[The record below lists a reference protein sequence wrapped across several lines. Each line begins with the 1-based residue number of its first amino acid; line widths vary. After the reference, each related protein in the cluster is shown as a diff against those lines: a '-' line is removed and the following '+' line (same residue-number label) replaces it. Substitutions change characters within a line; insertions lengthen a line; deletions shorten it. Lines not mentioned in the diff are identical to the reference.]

1 MTDFSDRINALSPEK
16 RRLLEALMQREE
28 QSERRSTTPYLEP
41 RTPAERALASIWE
54 EVLGVSRIGVNDN
67 FFELGGDSIQTI
79 QIAAKARQAGLAIT
93 TQQLFEQPTVARL
106 AAVAQSGGQITV
118 GQEAVVGAAEL
129 TPIQRW
135 FFDLDL
141 PQPSHWNQALLLE
154 IDRPIP
160 PELLELSLQSLVDHH
175 DALRLRFAGAP
186 QSRRQHCS
194 PPAPVAFSRYDVSHL
209 SGDLLSARIDEIIRE
224 TQRSLDLDEGPL
236 FRAALFDTGPSR
248 PQQLLI
254 VAHHLTVDGVSFRI
268 LLEDLQRSCEQL
280 THGGSIRLPLKT
292 TSFQEWARRWT
303 ELGPSAQL
311 REEAAFWLSLESAPA
326 GVIPQDF
333 NSDDN
338 SEESAETIIEL
349 LSEEET
355 RVLLRGAPV
364 DYGVRMNEVLLASLA
379 MVICRWCGRD
389 TLLLDVEG
397 HGREESFGLNLDLSR
412 TVGWMTSLFPLQL
425 ELKRSATLAQ
435 LLPEAQRQWRSVP
448 NRGAN
453 PGVGYGLLRYCSGDV
468 ELMNRLANIPRREVM
483 FNYLG
488 QFDQTIS
495 DAPWFRPMAEFCHPL
510 YGERN
515 PRPHKLQVYGG
526 IVARRLKLYWTYSRN
541 LHYRETISELA
552 GAVMRELR
560 GLIGQL
566 LALGGAS
573 LTTTDF
579 PDAELTPDDLQKILS
594 AHS

>member
-1 MTDFSDRINALSPEK
+1 MTDFSNRINALSPEK

-28 QSERRSTTPYLEP
+28 QSERRSTESYIEP
-41 RTPAERALASIWE
+41 RTPAERILASIWE
-54 EVLGVSRIGVNDN
+54 EVLGIQQPGRIGVNDN
-67 FFELGGDSIQTI
+67 FFELGGDSIQSI
-79 QIAAKARQAGLAIT
+79 QIAAKARQAGLSIT

-106 AAVAQSGGQITV
+106 AAISQSGGQVTA
-118 GQEAVVGAAEL
+118 GQEAVVGPVEL

-154 IDRPIP
+154 ISRPIP
-160 PELLELSLQSLVDHH
+160 PDLLERSLQSLVEHH
-175 DALRLRFAGAP
+175 DALRLRFAVAP

-194 PPAPVAFSRYDVSHL
+194 PPAPVAFSRYDLSHL
-209 SGDLLSARIDEIIRE
+209 SGDLLSARIDEITRE
-224 TQRSLDLDEGPL
+224 TQSSLDLDEGPL
-236 FRAALFDTGPSR
+236 FRAALFDTGQSR

-280 THGGSIRLPLKT
+280 TYGGSVRLPLKT
-292 TSFQEWARRWT
+292 TSFQEWARRWA

-326 GVIPQDF
+326 CVIPQDF

-355 RVLLRGAPV
+355 GVLLRGAPV
-364 DYGVRMNEVLLASLA
+364 NYGVRMNEVLLASLA
-379 MVICRWCGRD
+379 IVICRWGGRGN
-389 TLLLDVEG
+389 LLLDVEG
-397 HGREESFGLNLDLSR
+397 HGREESFGLNIDLSR
-412 TVGWMTSLFPLQL
+412 TVGWMTALFPLQL
-425 ELKRSATLAQ
+425 ELKMSSTLAQ
-435 LLPEAQRQWRSVP
+435 LAPDVKRQLRCAP
-448 NRGAN
+448 NG
-453 PGVGYGLLRYCSGDV
+453 GIGYGLLRYCGGDV

-488 QFDQTIS
+488 QFDQTMS
-495 DAPWFRPMAEFCHPL
+495 EASWFRPIAEFCQPL
-510 YGERN
+510 YGSRN

-526 IVARRLKLYWTYSRN
+526 VVGRRLRLYWTYSRN
-541 LHYRETISELA
+541 LHYQETISGLA
-552 GAVMRELR
+552 GAMMGELR
-560 GLIGQL
+560 GLIEPL
-566 LALGGAS
+566 RASGGAS
-573 LTTTDF
+573 GATTDF
-579 PDAELTPDDLQKILS
+579 PDAELTPDDLQKIIS

>member
-16 RRLLEALMQREE
+16 RRLLEALMQRDE
-28 QSERRSTTPYLEP
+28 QSERRSTAAYIEP

-54 EVLGVSRIGVNDN
+54 EVLGVKQTGRIGVNDN
-67 FFELGGDSIQTI
+67 FFELGGDSIQSI
-79 QIAAKARQAGLAIT
+79 QIAAKARQSGLSIT

-106 AAVAQSGGQITV
+106 AAVAQAGGQITV
-118 GQEAVVGAAEL
+118 EQEAGAGSVEL

-135 FFDLDL
+135 FFDLDP

-160 PELLELSLQSLVDHH
+160 PDLLEHSFQSLVEHH
-175 DALRLRFAGAP
+175 DALRLRFADTPEG
-186 QSRRQHCS
+186 RRQHYS
-194 PPAPVAFSRYDVSHL
+194 PPAPVAFSRHDLSHL
-209 SGDLLSARIDEIIRE
+209 SGDRLSARIDEIIRE
-224 TQRSLDLDEGPL
+224 TQRSLDLEEGPL
-236 FRAALFDTGPSR
+236 FRAALFDTGSSR

-268 LLEDLQRSCEQL
+268 LLEDIQRSCEHL
-280 THGGSIRLPLKT
+280 THGGSVRLPLKT

-364 DYGVRMNEVLLASLA
+364 NYGVRMNEVLLASLA
-379 MVICRWCGRD
+379 IVICRWCGRD
-389 TLLLDVEG
+389 AVLLDVEG

-425 ELKRSATLAQ
+425 ELEISAALAQ
-435 LLPEAQRQWRSVP
+435 VAPEVKRQWRSVP
-448 NRGAN
+448 NRGI
-453 PGVGYGLLRYCSGDV
+453 GYGLLRYCSGDV
-468 ELMNRLANIPRREVM
+468 ELMNRLANIPRREIM

-488 QFDQTIS
+488 QFDQTMS
-495 DAPWFRPMAEFCHPL
+495 EASWFRPISEFCQPL
-510 YGERN
+510 YGARN

-526 IVARRLKLYWTYSRN
+526 VVGRRLKLYWTYSRN
-541 LHYRETISELA
+541 LHYQETISGLA

-566 LALGGAS
+566 RASGGAS
-573 LTTTDF
+573 GATTDF